1 MLIARSPAYAGSNNE
16 RLLCRYLI
24 EQGCNLAAVN
34 NDGELALDIAESD
47 EMEDML
53 QQHINK
59 AGLHLHVH
67 SRRMSEAY
75 CVNFNYRLPRKIK
88 AGASPARNVCLAEI
102 SRSDD
107 NFANGLI
114 TA

>member
-1 MLIARSPAYAGSNNE
+1 MLICTYKCAK
-16 RLLCRYLI
+16 RLLQQMENCVFYRYLI

-59 AGLHLHVH
+59 AGLYLYV
-67 SRRMSEAY
+67 Y
-75 CVNFNYRLPRKIK
+75 LQDV
-88 AGASPARNVCLAEI
+88 
-102 SRSDD
+102 
-107 NFANGLI
+107 
-114 TA
+114 

>member
-1 MLIARSPAYAGSNNE
+1 MDNYVFY
-16 RLLCRYLI
+16 RYLI

-59 AGLHLHVH
+59 AGLYLYV
-67 SRRMSEAY
+67 Y
-75 CVNFNYRLPRKIK
+75 LQDV
-88 AGASPARNVCLAEI
+88 
-102 SRSDD
+102 
-107 NFANGLI
+107 
-114 TA
+114 